1 MTIIT
6 KYLKISIL
14 ASVVAATSILSI
26 SSVSAFEA
34 PKRGAQQAE
43 NMFARLDANLDEILS
58 LNEMTDPI
66 SARAAKLLGRKD
78 KDLDSLLTLEEM
90 QKRHSE
96 NSHDLTEIAEEI
108 VLCVSEIKAA
118 TGNEAIDIPSVDH
131 FKSAEEKF
139 SSADT
144 SGDGFI
150 DLDELQ
156 NVMLTKANNGFTA
169 MDSNEDG
176 SVTNEEFN
184 THLSA
189 RLATKEAIRG
199 CIKEIQD
206 VEDIL

>member
-1 MTIIT
+1 MTKIT
-6 KYLKISIL
+6 KCLKISVF
-14 ASVVAATSILSI
+14 ASAVATMSILSI
-26 SSVSAFEA
+26 SSAFAFES

-43 NMFARLDANLDEILS
+43 NMFARLDVNLDEVLS
-58 LNEMTDPI
+58 LNEITDPI
-66 SARAAKLLGRKD
+66 GERAVKLLDRKD

-90 QKRHSE
+90 QKRHREDSL
-96 NSHDLTEIAEEI
+96 NLTELAEEI
-108 VLCVSEIKAA
+108 ILCVSEVKAA

-131 FKSAEEKF
+131 FKSAEDKF
-139 SSADT
+139 ASADS

-156 NVMLTKANNGFTA
+156 NVMLTKASNGFTA

-189 RLATKEAIRG
+189 RHATKEAIRG

-206 VEDIL
+206 AEDVL